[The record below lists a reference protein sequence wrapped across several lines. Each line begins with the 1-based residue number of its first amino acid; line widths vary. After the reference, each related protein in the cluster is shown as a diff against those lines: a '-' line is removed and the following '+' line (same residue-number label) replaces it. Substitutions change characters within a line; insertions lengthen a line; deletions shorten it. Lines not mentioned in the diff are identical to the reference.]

1 MFPFAMYKTGRPFT
15 TFEDDSWATF
25 FAELGYQPP
34 LATTLATTLLDKA
47 FDKIETAVD
56 LQLSAS

>member
-1 MFPFAMYKTGRPFT
+1 MYKTGQLFIA
-15 TFEDDSWATF
+15 FEDDSWTTF
-25 FAELGYQPP
+25 FAELKYQPL

-47 FDKIETAVD
+47 FNKIKVAID